1 MSQVRLLYLNLV
13 LIEIG
18 LILTFTVFDLF
29 LFCLFFESV
38 LIPMFFIILW
48 WGSRDRRIKALT
60 YFFLYTLLGSVF
72 LFLVLFAIYYELGS
86 TSFFS
91 IYEWVAQRKQFIS
104 GQFIFNYITL
114 ILFLVFAV
122 KIPVFPFHIWI
133 PEAHVEAPTVGSVI
147 LAGLLL
153 KLGGYGVLRF
163 IYMFA
168 VSFEYWQIC
177 ILVLLV
183 LSIWLGSVLATRQ
196 LDLKRIIAYSS
207 IAHMNFALIGVF
219 TNSVLGAVGAYSL
232 FISHGIVSSALFLL
246 VGFLY
251 DRHHTRLLH
260 YYGGLVQVMP
270 LWVFFFFSF
279 TASNFSFP
287 GTSNFIG
294 ELLIFFSMGASS
306 ISLSLLFVVGLSTF
320 LTVLYSLFMFNRIS
334 FGTLKIQYIGAF
346 SDINR
351 REFFVMVPLFFLNLL
366 FGLCPNLFLA
376 PIYHGIL
383 LSADNYEIPV
393 VWLFETTHPTR
404 VFLSEEDSFI
414 VDMVLFDNLCDT
426 LVHNEYVA
434 ILNSGLTKEQWAD
447 ENMPGLV
454 ADYIGK
460 QLEVDVG
467 MIAEKYNFMRSLQ
480 LITFQQ
486 YKQDGW
492 DVYSLEEVLLPLN
505 IMGRYWMDAIVKN
518 EYDPVLANF
527 MLATL
532 VRGPEQ
538 RMSENIIRS
547 GVEAMLFSDGD
558 GHLPLEFSLMAHA
571 GDRYGRSTNWIE
583 RVIVESNELEKEFL
597 SGNFLKS

>member
-1 MSQVRLLYLNLV
+1 
-13 LIEIG
+13 
-18 LILTFTVFDLF
+18 
-29 LFCLFFESV
+29 
-38 LIPMFFIILW
+38 
-48 WGSRDRRIKALT
+48 
-60 YFFLYTLLGSVF
+60 
-72 LFLVLFAIYYELGS
+72 
-86 TSFFS
+86 
-91 IYEWVAQRKQFIS
+91 
-104 GQFIFNYITL
+104 
-114 ILFLVFAV
+114 
-122 KIPVFPFHIWI
+122 
-133 PEAHVEAPTVGSVI
+133 
-147 LAGLLL
+147 
-153 KLGGYGVLRF
+153 
-163 IYMFA
+163 
-168 VSFEYWQIC
+168 
-177 ILVLLV
+177 VLLV

-294 ELLIFFSMGASS
+294 ELLIFFSMGASDL
-306 ISLSLLFVVGLSTF
+306 SLSLLFVVGSSTF

-404 VFLSEEDSFI
+404 VLLSAEDSFI
-414 VDMVLFDNLCDT
+414 VDMVLFDNLCSI
-426 LVHNEYVA
+426 LLHKVVSE
-434 ILNSGLTKEQWAD
+434 ILNSTMTKEQWAK
-447 ENMPGLV
+447 ENFAGLV
-454 ADYIGK
+454 VSFIGR
-460 QLEVDVG
+460 EVDADMG
-467 MIAEKYNFMRSLQ
+467 IIAEKHNFMKSL
-480 LITFQQ
+480 
-486 YKQDGW
+486 
-492 DVYSLEEVLLPLN
+492 SLLLEQKPVQEGLGNQNLEQALLSLN
-505 IMGRYWMDAIVKN
+505 IMEHYWMDAFFKLG
-518 EYDPVLANF
+518 YDPVLVNF
-527 MLATL
+527 MFATL

-538 RMSENIIRS
+538 RMSEDLIRS
-547 GVEAMLFSDGD
+547 GSEAMLFSDGY
-558 GHLPLEFSLMAHA
+558 GHLPLEFSVMSHA
-571 GDRYGRSTNWIE
+571 GDRFGRTTNWIE
-583 RVIVESNELEKEFL
+583 RIIVESNDFEKEYL
-597 SGNFLKS
+597 SGNFLKY